1 MKDQNDFIKSLFVHA
16 DTALLLGQR
25 LGELCGHG
33 PVIEQDIAM
42 TNIALD
48 YVGRS
53 RLFFNLISQIE
64 NNQKT
69 EDDYAFLRTE
79 NEYHNLLIVEYPNT
93 DFAYTVAKQFFIDTF
108 YYLYLDACLTSVNQ
122 EIRAIAEKS
131 IKETAYHK
139 KWSSEWVIRLG
150 DGTELSHQ
158 KINAAI
164 QELWMYTGEFFVSTD
179 FEMKISLEN
188 ILPNCSTLKDKWTN
202 EVQAVFQQANLIM
215 PSNAWAQL
223 GGKTGNHTE
232 YMGYIL
238 SEMQY
243 MQRTFPEMQW

>member
-16 DTALLLGQR
+16 DTALLLCQR

-122 EIRAIAEKS
+122 EIKAIAEKS

-164 QELWMYTGEFFVSTD
+164 HHNMTVKMKHFMPINMQGQQQRYLTHAITTEELMHIVMASFHLQMFRCRIANFQFDLHRQGTS
-179 FEMKISLEN
+179 MLQA
-188 ILPNCSTLKDKWTN
+188 ILTLIKN
-202 EVQAVFQQANLIM
+202 
-215 PSNAWAQL
+215 
-223 GGKTGNHTE
+223 
-232 YMGYIL
+232 
-238 SEMQY
+238 
-243 MQRTFPEMQW
+243 

>member
-69 EDDYAFLRTE
+69 EDDYAF
-79 NEYHNLLIVEYPNT
+79 
-93 DFAYTVAKQFFIDTF
+93 
-108 YYLYLDACLTSVNQ
+108 
-122 EIRAIAEKS
+122 
-131 IKETAYHK
+131 
-139 KWSSEWVIRLG
+139 
-150 DGTELSHQ
+150 
-158 KINAAI
+158 
-164 QELWMYTGEFFVSTD
+164 
-179 FEMKISLEN
+179 
-188 ILPNCSTLKDKWTN
+188 
-202 EVQAVFQQANLIM
+202 
-215 PSNAWAQL
+215 
-223 GGKTGNHTE
+223 
-232 YMGYIL
+232 
-238 SEMQY
+238 
-243 MQRTFPEMQW
+243 